1 MTNRIVLIVSALLG
15 AQIASANLIVHDPVG
30 WVQYGVAEVVNYAKW
45 TAQEANT
52 AATELNTLHSYEQ
65 QVIQLARLG
74 NPAALAQLTGVSSIT
89 SLYRDYALISVDIQQ
104 MENAVNPQNFQS
116 QFNSVLATYRQPNW
130 QGVITYGGGQ
140 FLPAAGSYQFATAN
154 YNAAQT
160 AQQTITSLTA
170 QRQAVQT
177 QRDSAI
183 QSLQAATT
191 QSDVQKW
198 TAMVQALNASIT
210 HIDAEIQQVIER
222 AKLQQTQNTA
232 AQGMYAA
239 SQREQLAA
247 SMQNGFEQDLG
258 SFARVAPI
266 YMQPAGWGNSS
277 SGNTTSVS
285 PMNIPASG
293 GAVIQ

>member
-1 MTNRIVLIVSALLG
+1 MNRKIVLVSLLSVFAG
-15 AQIASANLIVHDPVG
+15 VASANMIVHDPIG
-30 WVQYGVAEVVNYAKW
+30 WVQYGVAEVVNYANW
-45 TAQEANT
+45 VAQETNT
-52 AATELNTLHSYEQ
+52 AATQLNTLRSYEQ
-65 QVIQLARLG
+65 QVVQLARMG
-74 NPAALAQLTGVSSIT
+74 DPAALSQLTGVNSIT
-89 SLYRDYALISVDIQQ
+89 SLYRDYAIISADIVQ
-104 MENAVNPQNFQS
+104 MQNATNPLGFQS
-116 QFNSVLATYRQPNW
+116 QFNSILATYKQPNW
-130 QGVITYGGGQ
+130 QGVVTYGGGQ
-140 FLPAAGSYQFATAN
+140 FLPSAGSYQFATAN

-160 AQQTITSLTA
+160 AQQTITSLTS
-170 QRQAVQT
+170 QRQSVQA

-191 QSDVQKW
+191 LSDVQKW
-198 TAMVQALNASIT
+198 TAMVQALNASMT

-222 AKLQQTQNTA
+222 AKLQQSQNTA
-232 AQGMYAA
+232 AQTMYAA

-266 YMQPAGWGNSS
+266 YMQPATWGNSS

-285 PMNIPASG
+285 PMNIPANG

>member
-1 MTNRIVLIVSALLG
+1 MPRKISLAATLLIFAGS
-15 AQIASANLIVHDPVG
+15 ASANLIVHDPVG
-30 WVQYGVAEVVNYAKW
+30 WVQYGVAEVVNYANW
-45 TAQEANT
+45 AAQEANS

-65 QVIQLARLG
+65 EVIQLARLG
-74 NPAALAQLTGVSSIT
+74 DPAALAQLTGVNEIT
-89 SLYRDYALISVDIQQ
+89 SLYRDYAMISSDIQQ
-104 MENAVNPQNFQS
+104 MKNAVNPQNFQS
-116 QFNSVLATYRQPNW
+116 QFNSVLATYKQPNW

-140 FLPAAGSYQFATAN
+140 FLPTAGSYQFATAN

-160 AQQTITSLTA
+160 AQQTIASLTA
-170 QRQAVQT
+170 QRQSIQM
-177 QRDSAI
+177 QRDSAV

-198 TAMVQALNASIT
+198 TAIVQALNASMT
-210 HIDAEIQQVIER
+210 HIDAEIQQVIEQT
-222 AKLQQTQNTA
+222 KLQQLQNVS
-232 AQGMYAA
+232 AQSMYAA

-266 YMQPAGWGNSS
+266 YMQPASWDNSS
-277 SGNTTSVS
+277 GGNATTVN
-285 PMNIPASG
+285 PMNIPANG

>member
-1 MTNRIVLIVSALLG
+1 MLRQILINAISLTVLVSWAD
-15 AQIASANLIVHDPVG
+15 AYTWHDTIG
-30 WVQYGVAEVVNYAKW
+30 WAQYGVSEVINYANW
-45 TAQEANT
+45 AAQEANT
-52 AATELNTLHSYEQ
+52 AATELNTLHNYEQ
-65 QVIQLARLG
+65 QVIQLARMG
-74 NPAALAQLTGVSSIT
+74 DPAALTQLTGVNSIT
-89 SLYRDYALISVDIQQ
+89 SLYRDYAMISADIQQ
-104 MENAVNPQNFQS
+104 MKYAVNPQNFQS
-116 QFNSVLATYRQPNW
+116 QFNSVLATYKQPNW
-130 QGVITYGGGQ
+130 QGAITYGGGQ
-140 FLPAAGSYQFATAN
+140 FLPTPGNYQFAMAN

-160 AQQTITSLTA
+160 AQQTIASLTA
-170 QRQAVQT
+170 QRQTIQS

-183 QSLQAATT
+183 QSMQAATN
-191 QSDVQKW
+191 QSDGQKW

-210 HIDAEIQQVIER
+210 HIDAEIQQVIEQ
-222 AKLQQTQNTA
+222 AKLQQTQNSA
-232 AQGMYAA
+232 AQSMYAA

-285 PMNIPASG
+285 PMNIPAGG

>member
-1 MTNRIVLIVSALLG
+1 MTNRIVLIFSALLS

-130 QGVITYGGGQ
+130 QGVITYGGSQ

-170 QRQAVQT
+170 QRQSVQT

-222 AKLQQTQNTA
+222 AKLQQTQNSS
-232 AQGMYAA
+232 AQSMYAA
-239 SQREQLAA
+239 TQREQLAA

-258 SFARVAPI
+258 SFARVAPV

-277 SGNTTSVS
+277 GGNTTSVA
-285 PMNIPASG
+285 PVNIPANG

>member
-1 MTNRIVLIVSALLG
+1 MNRKIALVSMVSVFAG
-15 AQIASANLIVHDPVG
+15 IASANVIVHDPIG
-30 WVQYGVAEVVNYAKW
+30 WVQYGVAEVVNYANW
-45 TAQEANT
+45 VAQETNT
-52 AATELNTLHSYEQ
+52 AATQLNTLRSYEQ
-65 QVIQLARLG
+65 QVVQLARLG
-74 NPAALAQLTGVSSIT
+74 DPAALSQLTGVNSIT
-89 SLYRDYALISVDIQQ
+89 SLYRDYAIISSDILQ